1 MREELDLEALLITRG
16 EEGMSLFLKG
26 DERIQI
32 PTDAKEVYD
41 VTGAGD
47 TVIGILAAAIACGAP
62 IVDAVILANRAA
74 GEVVKEVGTTAIT
87 RDRLL
92 TAFS

>member
-1 MREELDLEALLITRG
+1 MTLYL
-16 EEGMSLFLKG
+16 G
-26 DERIQI
+26 DDQKIHI

-47 TVIGILAAAIACGAP
+47 TVISVLAAAVASGVP
-62 IVDAVILANRAA
+62 LVDAVVLSNRAA

-87 RDRLL
+87 RDKLL
-92 TAFS
+92 HAFA